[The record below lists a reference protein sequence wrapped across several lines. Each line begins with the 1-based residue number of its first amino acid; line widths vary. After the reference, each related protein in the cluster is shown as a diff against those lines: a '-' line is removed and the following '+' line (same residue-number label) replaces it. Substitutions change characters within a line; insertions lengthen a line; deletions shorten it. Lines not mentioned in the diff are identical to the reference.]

1 MKDMN
6 ELLNT
11 ADMLIYTNENCTGCN
26 KCVRVCPTLVSNIA
40 QGGKI
45 WVNRESCVACGACLD
60 ACGHN
65 ARSFHDDTEQF
76 FSDLKSARKISV
88 IVAPAFLAN
97 YPKEYKRVL
106 GYLKSQGVNHIYS
119 VSFGADITTWGYL
132 KYITEHH
139 FIGGISQ
146 PCPVVV
152 DYVEKYLPQLI
163 PRMMP
168 VQSPMMC
175 MAIYLKKYLKL
186 TDDLAFLSPCVA
198 KKAEMN
204 DKNNHGYVKYNVTFL
219 KLMQH
224 IGRDY
229 ASSPEY
235 TDELEYGLGSLYPM
249 PGGLRE
255 NVEHFLGKSQ
265 VVRQVEGEL
274 EAYRY
279 LEEYLKRVN
288 SKAELPLM
296 VDVLNCSKGCI
307 YGTATDPAKN
317 TDDVLLTLSKL
328 RAMDKQEIH
337 GKGPLRKKNI
347 SPWTQQSTPK
357 QRLENLM
364 EAFKELD
371 LSDFLRSYD
380 TTKEIKVQ
388 KPSANEL
395 KEIYHSMLK
404 DTPLKQGINCGA
416 CGYGTCQDMAY
427 AIYNKVNAKE
437 NCIHYIKELAE
448 NESLKLEKVNEQ
460 QRQEHER
467 RLRMIDAIKGQFAT
481 LSSAVF
487 ELNEANEASANEA
500 TDLAGKLHD
509 ISDFCYQLEDS
520 LASILNFI
528 DIYKNTSENI
538 VNIANKTNLLSL
550 NASIEAAR
558 AGEQGR
564 GFAVVAE
571 EIRKLS
577 SSIKTLIV
585 KDNQQ
590 AEETIPMVDESVNS
604 IKELI
609 ENINHMSD
617 RIATI
622 AANSE
627 EIAAQTTSVQVM
639 ADDLK
644 DEVQKI

>member
-1 MKDMN
+1 MKDGN
-6 ELLNT
+6 ELRNT
-11 ADMLIYTNENCTGCN
+11 QGMLIYTSDDCTGCN

-40 QGGKI
+40 QDNKI
-45 WVNRESCVACGACLD
+45 LVNRDSCVACGACLK
-60 ACGHN
+60 ACGHG
-65 ARSFHDDTEQF
+65 ARTYYDDTEAF
-76 FSDLKSARKISV
+76 FSDLKGGRKISV

-97 YPKEYKRVL
+97 YPKEYRRVL
-106 GYLKSQGVNHIYS
+106 GYLKSLGVRHIYS

-139 FIGGISQ
+139 FTGGISQ
-146 PCPVVV
+146 PCPAVV
-152 DYVEKYLPQLI
+152 DYVEKYIPKLL

-175 MAIYLKKYLKL
+175 MAIYIRKYLKL
-186 TDDLAFLSPCVA
+186 ADDLAFISPCVA
-198 KKAEMN
+198 KKQEMN

-219 KLMQH
+219 KLMQK
-224 IGRDY
+224 IGRAY
-229 ASSPEY
+229 MNSPEY
-235 TDELEYGLGSLYPM
+235 NDELEYGLGSLYPM

-255 NVEHFLGKSQ
+255 NVEHFLGKAQ

-279 LEEYLKRVN
+279 LEEYLKRVEQ
-288 SKAELPLM
+288 KAELPLM

-317 TDDVLLTLSKL
+317 TDDVLLTLS
-328 RAMDKQEIH
+328 RMRDMDAKEVH
-337 GKGPLRKKNI
+337 KKGRFRKANK
-347 SPWTQQSTPK
+347 SPWLQQNTPK
-357 QRLENLM
+357 ERLENLM
-364 EAFKELD
+364 EAFKDLH
-371 LSDFLRSYD
+371 LSDFIRKYD
-380 TTKEIKVQ
+380 TTKQIKVNE
-388 KPSANEL
+388 PSDAEL
-395 KEIYHSMLK
+395 AKIYESMLK
-404 DTPLKQGINCGA
+404 DTPLKQNINCSA
-416 CGYGTCQDMAY
+416 CGYNTCKDMAY
-427 AIYNKVNAKE
+427 AIYNRVNAKE

-448 NESLKLEKVNEQ
+448 NESLKLEKINEE
-460 QRQEHER
+460 QRLEHER
-467 RLRMIDAIKGQFAT
+467 RLQMIDAIKVQFTT
-481 LSSAVF
+481 LSNAVT

-509 ISDFCYQLEDS
+509 ISSFCYQLEDS

-528 DIYKNTSENI
+528 DIYKNTSESI
-538 VNIANKTNLLSL
+538 VSIANKTNLLSL

-577 SSIKTLIV
+577 TSIKTLIV

-590 AEETIPMVDESVNS
+590 AEETIPVVDESVNS

-644 DEVQKI
+644 NEVQKI